1 MPPREVTVMESRK
14 EYFNNHNNHREFYK
28 YFLDHFEEVNLGGSF
43 PKPSVL
49 DELLV
54 KSPFSGDKNIPR
66 VTLWFAVDHF
76 QEEYQKLKDRGVDFL
91 YKPIRI
97 KHGHA
102 VEFRDRFGNRW
113 GITDYPLKE
122 AEK

>member
-1 MPPREVTVMESRK
+1 MENRK
-14 EYFNNHNNHREFYK
+14 NTFYDQSNHRDFYK
-28 YFLDHFEEVNLGGSF
+28 YFLDYFETVNLGNSF
-43 PKPSVL
+43 PEPSLL

-54 KSPFSGDKNIPR
+54 KSPISGDKNIPR

-76 QEEYQKLKDRGVDFL
+76 QDEYQKLKERGVEFL
-91 YKPIRI
+91 YKPMRI
-97 KHGHA
+97 KNGHA

-122 AEK
+122 AENNGPGGI